1 MPGVLHRIR
10 RLCLSRGSAMAGR
23 LVYTSITS
31 TRTGVGLGARGATR
45 VKLGPPNSGIHS
57 MRSRAAAR
65 DTTPERAGVSEISR
79 VAGRATLSFLP
90 THRAQWFTPERRA
103 EGLAPVALHCRRGAV
118 AGTGS
123 GGPALQR
130 NFLFFASAGGAGG
143 PPYPH
148 RTAWVGAT
156 ARLWRALLDGWR
168 FRSSLL
174 R

>member
-1 MPGVLHRIR
+1 
-10 RLCLSRGSAMAGR
+10 MAGC
-23 LVYTSITS
+23 LVYSSIAS
-31 TRTGVGLGARGATR
+31 TRSGVGLGARGATR

-57 MRSRAAAR
+57 RRSRAAAR

-103 EGLAPVALHCRRGAV
+103 EGLAPVALRSRS
-118 AGTGS
+118 GS
-123 GGPALQR
+123 GSGERFRRSRTPAQLPVLRFGWGGP
-130 NFLFFASAGGAGG
+130 GG

-148 RTAWVGAT
+148 RSAWVGAT
-156 ARLWRALLDGWR
+156 ARLCRALLAGWR
-168 FRSSLL
+168 CRSSLL